1 MNEDERSNELP
12 ISEADTT
19 PPNPAN
25 AAVPSPGQGW
35 QMPEPKFQQS
45 SGYLPEGY
53 LDKIAFEAPP
63 PIDVSPNSAAPAFA
77 PAPDLGP
84 DVEPQPDL
92 TEQLAEPP
100 APVVANAAVKQRS
113 AGARIA
119 MIVLGLLAMVAFLA
133 VFLGVIYYLFLAPP
147 NGGSTF

>member
-1 MNEDERSNELP
+1 MTEDERSNELP

-25 AAVPSPGQGW
+25 SAVPSPNQGW

-45 SGYLPEGY
+45 SGYLPQGY
-53 LDKIAFEAPP
+53 LDKVAFEAPP
-63 PIDVSPNSAAPAFA
+63 PVDVSPNSAAPAFVPA
-77 PAPDLGP
+77 PASGS

-100 APVVANAAVKQRS
+100 IPVVAEPVVKQRS

-119 MIVLGLLAMVAFLA
+119 MIVVGLLAMVAF
-133 VFLGVIYYLFLAPP
+133 
-147 NGGSTF
+147 

>member
-1 MNEDERSNELP
+1 MNEDERSNEVP

-25 AAVPSPGQGW
+25 AAVPPPGQGW

-45 SGYLPEGY
+45 SGYLPQGY
-53 LDKIAFEAPP
+53 LEKAAFEPP
-63 PIDVSPNSAAPAFA
+63 PPTDVSPNAAATAAAPA
-77 PAPDLGP
+77 PAFEP

-92 TEQLAEPP
+92 TEQLASPP
-100 APVVANAAVKQRS
+100 APIVAKPAVKQRS
-113 AGARIA
+113 AGARMA
-119 MIVLGLLAMVAFLA
+119 MIVLGLLAMVAFIA

-147 NGGSTF
+147 SNGSTF